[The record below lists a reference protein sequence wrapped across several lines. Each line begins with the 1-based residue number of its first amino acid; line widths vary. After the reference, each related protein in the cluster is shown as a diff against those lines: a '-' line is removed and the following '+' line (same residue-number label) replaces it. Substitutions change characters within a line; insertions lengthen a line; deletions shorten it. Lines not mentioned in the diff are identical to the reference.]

1 MSRRSLSSD
10 YSRAAL
16 AAALALGL
24 ALLAPRAAAAQ
35 GGSPEP
41 ISITSERMEADAAGD
56 VVTFSGN
63 VVATQADGMLKAKQ
77 LRVFYRDLPGTPG
90 AAGEPRR
97 EITRIEADGAVKF
110 VKGDKVATGERA
122 VYNAP
127 GRTIVLT
134 GAPRVRQDRDW
145 VQGTRVT
152 IYLDEERSVVEGGP
166 ERRVESI
173 IYPNGEPEGTRP

>member
-1 MSRRSLSSD
+1 M
-10 YSRAAL
+10 A
-16 AAALALGL
+16 L
-24 ALLAPRAAAAQ
+24 ALLAPQEVAAQ
-35 GGSPEP
+35 AGSPEP

-77 LRVFYRDLPGTPG
+77 LRVFYRNLPAAPG
-90 AAGEPRR
+90 AAAEPRR
-97 EITRIEADGAVKF
+97 EITRIEADGEVKF

-122 VYNAP
+122 VYSAA

-134 GAPRVRQDRDW
+134 GAPRVRQERDW

-152 IYLDEERSVVEGGP
+152 IYLDEERSVVEGAPG
-166 ERRVESI
+166 RRVESI
-173 IYPNGEPEGTRP
+173 IYPNAEQEGAQHP